1 MSENITRDDGT
12 VELAEDK
19 YDNMKAALAEA
30 EDKADEADDLR
41 AALSEAEDE
50 RDEAQAN
57 VEAMSPLVD
66 ELRAALA
73 DRTGLSEDFVA
84 DMSPTE
90 ISEAHEDDLSDLLA
104 AEPEGSAED
113 EPGAGDGMGG
123 GEPDAEAVG
132 SSGEGVSQ
140 TGATGGGS
148 TLSEDEQEQVAA
160 LEAKA
165 EKAESLNGD
174 GWDAAAE
181 RAREQI
187 AEIKGEA

>member
-1 MSENITRDDGT
+1 MSESITRDDGT

-19 YDNMKAALAEA
+19 YDSMKAALAEA

-73 DRTGLSEDFVA
+73 DRTGLSEDFVSG
-84 DMSPTE
+84 MSPTE
-90 ISEAHEDDLSDLLA
+90 ISEAHEDDLSDLLSPD
-104 AEPEGSAED
+104 AEASD
-113 EPGAGDGMGG
+113 EDGMGG
-123 GEPDAEAVG
+123 GEPETETVG

-148 TLSEDEQEQVAA
+148 TLTEDEQEQVAA